1 MTGFSALPLA
11 DAETANDDGDAHF
24 EGVARILGPRWSQ
37 LPVLTIGLVGVQV
50 MWSVEMSYAS
60 PYLISLGMSKS
71 LMAMVFLAG
80 PISGLVVQ
88 PLIGVL
94 ADNSKSRFGRRRP
107 YILSGVALCSV
118 AILLLG
124 FTRQVASIVTTF
136 GSSANDALTV
146 GLAILAIYCIDFG
159 INAVQAVDRALLV
172 DTLPPSTQASGNAWA
187 ARMLGIGSV
196 AGFFIGNI
204 DLPSLFPNI
213 FGEHRS
219 ELQLLSV
226 MSAIL
231 IIGTHLWTAS
241 MVKERIF
248 VGSRSGYKSFRRELR
263 ELWENART
271 LPYVIRQI
279 CIIQFFAW
287 LAWFPILFYTT
298 LYIGDLYRRS
308 LSPAASTA
316 PRAPAEPSAADDEA
330 TRLGAR
336 AQLYSALLAL
346 ATNVLAPFIVNETR
360 RRVGPAWQGPDVD
373 ARGEEGMKWWEKWW
387 SRVGKIHLATLWAM
401 SHAVFTLCMFATFFT
416 DSVGGATFLMTITG
430 FSWGITQWAPFSL
443 LAEAI
448 LTTPDSEDGLDPDD
462 AQSILLADTR
472 TPQREEEQFLVGRDE
487 EDDDVIAEGAAASRS
502 SRSRSRSRSLEQ
514 RAVFDGEDMGQ
525 GVWDDVRAPEENDGS
540 EDGGDDEGRARGTT
554 AIMGN
559 ADARRSGVDMA
570 DDGEARAPLDYESGG
585 RRRPK
590 QAGLAAKAGII
601 IGIHNIFIVVPQ
613 FLVTGLSSLIFAI
626 FEPDKSVLHGAHPG
640 KTPPGS
646 MSNSTAPG
654 NSTVAQVIGNAT
666 YALLHRQDEDG
677 GSDVVVPEGPN
688 AVAIIFRLGGLSSAI
703 AFVICW
709 RLATELRKRY

>member
-11 DAETANDDGDAHF
+11 DDPETANDDGDAHF

-50 MWSVEMSYAS
+50 MWSVEMSY
-60 PYLISLGMSKS
+60 GMSKS

-80 PISGLVVQ
+80 PISGLIVQ

-136 GSSANDALTV
+136 GSSANDALTM

-204 DLPSLFPNI
+204 DLPGLFPNI

-226 MSAIL
+226 MSSIL

-248 VGSRSGYKSFRRELR
+248 VGSRSGQAKKSFRRELR

-271 LPYVIRQI
+271 LP
-279 CIIQFFAW
+279 AW

-308 LSPAASTA
+308 LSPAASSA
-316 PRAPAEPSAADDEA
+316 PRAPVEPSAADDEA

-360 RRVGPAWQGPDVD
+360 RRVGPAWQGPDADV
-373 ARGEEGMKWWEKWW
+373 RGGEEGMKWWEKWW
-387 SRVGKIHLATLWAM
+387 NRMGKIHLATLWAV

-416 DSVGGATFLMTITG
+416 DSVGAATFLMTITG

-448 LTTPDSEDGLDPDD
+448 LTTPDSEDGLD

-487 EDDDVIAEGAAASRS
+487 DDDDVIAEGAAASRS
-502 SRSRSRSRSLEQ
+502 SRSRSRSRSRSLEQ
-514 RAVFDGEDMGQ
+514 HAAFDGEDMGQ
-525 GVWDDVRAPEENDGS
+525 GVWEDVRAPEDENDGS
-540 EDGGDDEGRARGTT
+540 GAGWTWQTTASADLPWTDGGE
-554 AIMGN
+554 
-559 ADARRSGVDMA
+559 
-570 DDGEARAPLDYESGG
+570 

-601 IGIHNIFIVVPQ
+601 IGIHNIFVVIPQ

-646 MSNSTAPG
+646 GSTSNSTLPG

-666 YALLHRQDEDG
+666 YALLRRQDEDG
-677 GSDVVVPEGPN
+677 GSDVVGPDGPN
-688 AVAIIFRLGGLSSAI
+688 AVAIIFRLWVEKVSP
-703 AFVICW
+703 V
-709 RLATELRKRY
+709 ATELRSALILAGDGGGGVNDVCRLSQGLWGTKGARWKRDGIDDYLSS